1 MVVGY
6 LSFNVNNR
14 VWSCTTPFSSPQI
27 IDIIKMQRIVFMN
40 HIAILTNFESSLH
53 TLSVA
58 EIRKQKFFVLSK
70 TIYLE

>member
-14 VWSCTTPFSSPQI
+14 VWSCTAPFSSPQI

-40 HIAILTNFESSLH
+40 HIEILTNFESSLH

-58 EIRKQKFFVLSK
+58 EI
-70 TIYLE
+70 